1 MSQPFFYV
9 LSYRHYSGGKH
20 KMTKND
26 ILRRFRYA
34 LDISDAG
41 VIEIFRLG
49 GMEIGKAE
57 LNNLLR
63 KEEDS
68 GYVECSSAVLN
79 AFLDGLILQKR
90 GPREGGDSQQAAASE
105 LNNNLILK
113 KIRIAL
119 EMNEDEMLATMKL
132 ANVVVSKPELSA
144 LFRRKGHK
152 NYKECG
158 DQFLRNFLNGLT
170 MRYREGSF
178 ADKPMQ

>member
-1 MSQPFFYV
+1 
-9 LSYRHYSGGKH
+9 
-20 KMTKND
+20 MTNND

-34 LDISDAG
+34 LDISDTG
-41 VIEIFRLG
+41 MIEIFRLG
-49 GMEIGKAE
+49 GIEIGKAE
-57 LNNLLR
+57 LNDLLR
-63 KEEDS
+63 KEDDS
-68 GYVECSSAVLN
+68 GYMECGSVVLN
-79 AFLDGLILQKR
+79 AFLDGLIMHKR
-90 GPREGGDSQQAAASE
+90 GPREGGDGQQSEASE

-132 ANVVVSKPELSA
+132 ANVTVSKPELSA

-170 MRYREGSF
+170 KRNREGSF
-178 ADKPMQ
+178 TEK